1 VVHLQKFHYL
11 PVALSLRLHTPS
23 TFTAKQIANA
33 VYLAV
38 LVFFT
43 YASIFAFRKPFTVA
57 TFDGLKFWNVSYQT
71 LLIISQV
78 VGYMLSKFYG
88 IKFISEL
95 QRHGRWKTSLLMVG
109 VAWLSLLL
117 FAVVPAPWGMLC
129 FFINGFTLGFMW
141 GVVFSYVEGR
151 RATDFIGVVLA
162 VSFIFAGGFSRSV
175 GKWLI
180 LNWNVTEYWMPFAT
194 ATLFAVPLVLFY
206 FFLEKTP
213 LPDSDDVAERTIRL
227 PMNKPERSAFLK
239 QFKAG
244 VVAFVIIYLLLTIM
258 RDLRDNYMAN
268 MWNELGYAKNA
279 SVFAKTETITSLIV
293 LGLIGM
299 MVFVRKNIRAFRI
312 IHYLL
317 ILGFAVAGISSLL
330 FKGGFIS
337 GAEWM
342 QFTGLGLYIAY
353 VLFNSVFFER
363 LLASFSIAGNVGF
376 LIYMADAWGYLGSI
390 TVMLSKELFKLQ
402 LNWVSFYSQL
412 VIVFAVV
419 GVVAS
424 IFSLVYF
431 AQKHSQLKPA
441 E

>member
-1 VVHLQKFHYL
+1 MCDVRNLYL
-11 PVALSLRLHTPS
+11 TAALNQPQQPPTSFS
-23 TFTAKQIANA
+23 AKQIASA

-38 LVFFT
+38 VVFFT

-78 VGYMLSKFYG
+78 IGYMLSKFYG

-95 QRHGRWKTSLLMVG
+95 KRHGRWKTSLLMVG
-109 VAWLSLLL
+109 LAWLSLLL
-117 FAVVPAPWGMLC
+117 FAITPAPWGMLC
-129 FFINGFTLGFMW
+129 FLVNGFTLGFMW

-175 GKWLI
+175 GKWLM
-180 LNWNVTEYWMPFAT
+180 LNWGVTEYWMPFAT
-194 ATLFAVPLVLFY
+194 ASLFAIPLIVFY
-206 FFLEKTP
+206 ALLEKAP
-213 LPDSDDVAERTIRL
+213 FPDVADVAERTIRL
-227 PMNKPERSAFLK
+227 PMNQPERKNFLK
-239 QFKAG
+239 QFRSG
-244 VVAFVIIYLLLTIM
+244 VIAFVIIYLLLTIM

-268 MWNELGYAKNA
+268 MWNELGYSKNA

-293 LGLIGM
+293 LALIGM

-312 IHYLL
+312 IHVLL
-317 ILGFAVAGISSLL
+317 ILGFVVAGIASLL
-330 FKGGFIS
+330 FRYDLIS
-337 GAEWM
+337 GAGWM

-412 VIVFAVV
+412 VIVFAVI
-419 GVVAS
+419 GIAAS
-424 IFSLVYF
+424 IFSLFYF
-431 AQKHSQLKPA
+431 NQKHRIQ
-441 E
+441 ENG

>member
-1 VVHLQKFHYL
+1 MFDVRNLYLTGALNLQQQPPTSF
-11 PVALSLRLHTPS
+11 S
-23 TFTAKQIANA
+23 AKQIANA

-38 LVFFT
+38 VVFFT

-57 TFDGLKFWNVSYQT
+57 TFEGLKFRHVSYQT

-78 VGYMLSKFYG
+78 IGYMLSKFYG

-109 VAWLSLLL
+109 LAWLSLLV
-117 FAVVPAPWGMLC
+117 FAIIPAPWGMLC
-129 FFINGFTLGFMW
+129 FLVNGFTLGFMW

-175 GKWLI
+175 GKWLM
-180 LNWNVTEYWMPFAT
+180 LNWNITEYWMPFAT
-194 ATLFAVPLVLFY
+194 ASLFAVPLVLFY
-206 FFLEKTP
+206 TLLERAP
-213 LPDSDDVAERTIRL
+213 FPDAADVAERTIRL
-227 PMNKPERSAFLK
+227 PMNQPERKSFLK
-239 QFKAG
+239 QFRSG
-244 VVAFVIIYLLLTIM
+244 VIAFVIIYLLLTIM

-293 LGLIGM
+293 LALIGT

-312 IHYLL
+312 IHVLL
-317 ILGFAVAGISSLL
+317 ILGFVVAGVASVL
-330 FKGGFIS
+330 FRYELIS
-337 GAEWM
+337 GAGWM

-376 LIYMADAWGYLGSI
+376 LIYVADAWGYLGSI
-390 TVMLSKELFKLQ
+390 TVMLSKELFRLQ

-412 VIVFAVV
+412 VIVFAVT
-419 GVVAS
+419 GIAAS
-424 IFSLVYF
+424 VFSFFYF
-431 AQKHSQLKPA
+431 NQKHRIQEKD
-441 E
+441 